1 MCCNLQ
7 NVILA
12 NVKHVCDVQ
21 IKPDSVTMSSKCD
34 SAVRNDKTL
43 HFHLEFFITLPN
55 ARSSLSHVN
64 ERGNS
69 TNSSYAKAS
78 VLNLGHY
85 GFRGGASLQIENA
98 QLKLHFSTCMLVLSF
113 E

>member
-34 SAVRNDKTL
+34 SAVRNEKTL

-69 TNSSYAKAS
+69 TNSNT
-78 VLNLGHY
+78 VTVTPTGNCPLGGDNLM
-85 GFRGGASLQIENA
+85 NA
-98 QLKLHFSTCMLVLSF
+98 QQYYYC
-113 E
+113 